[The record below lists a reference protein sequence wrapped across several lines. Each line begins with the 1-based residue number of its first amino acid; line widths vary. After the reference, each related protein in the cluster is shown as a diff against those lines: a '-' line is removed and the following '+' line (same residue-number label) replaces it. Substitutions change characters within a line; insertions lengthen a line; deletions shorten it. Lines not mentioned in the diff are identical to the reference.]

1 MEFRRPFNPD
11 QRAAVARLYR
21 DLRQNLK
28 KLRREFP
35 PVTAEEKRLLQEY
48 HDLVQDFARE
58 AVAEDAKVNVRKLNA
73 LRRQV
78 SAAAFTYQFCRRLR
92 ELNDGG

>member
-1 MEFRRPFNPD
+1 MDFRRPFNSE
-11 QRAAVARLYR
+11 QRSAAARHYR
-21 DLRQNLK
+21 DLRSNLK

-35 PVTAEEKRLLQEY
+35 PVTEEEKRLFQEY

-58 AVAEDAKVNVRKLNA
+58 AAAVDVKVNVRKLNV

-78 SAAAFTYQFCRRLR
+78 RDAAFDYQFCRRLR
-92 ELNDGG
+92 ELNDGN